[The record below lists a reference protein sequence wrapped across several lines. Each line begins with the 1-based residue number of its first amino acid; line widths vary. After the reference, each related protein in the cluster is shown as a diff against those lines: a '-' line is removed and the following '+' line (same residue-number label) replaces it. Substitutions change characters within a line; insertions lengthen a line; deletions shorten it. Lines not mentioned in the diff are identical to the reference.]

1 MSGLTFD
8 QFTLQLKENLQ
19 NELPGWTAQLKM
31 AAPSRINSPDIPNT
45 TTRKSAVLML
55 FYPYHDQIYLPLIL
69 RTVYHGV
76 HAGQIAFPGGRYE
89 QSDKN
94 LVQTALREAQEEIG
108 LRLNDVTVLGKLSE
122 LYIPVS
128 NFLVQPVIA
137 ALPYKPDFYPDPRE
151 VADILEINTSELF
164 DKSNRREN
172 DFVMSGRNI
181 SAPHYK
187 IQNHYVWGATAMMIS
202 ELRELVGDIC

>member
-8 QFTLQLKENLQ
+8 QFTAQLRENLQ
-19 NELPGWTAQLKM
+19 NELPGWKAQLKM
-31 AAPSRINSPDIPNT
+31 AAPSRINSPDSPNPS
-45 TTRKSAVLML
+45 TRKSAVLML
-55 FYPYHDQIYLPLIL
+55 FYPSKDQIYLPLIL

-89 QSDKN
+89 QTDKN
-94 LVQTALREAQEEIG
+94 LIRTALREAQEEIG
-108 LRLNDVTVLGKLSE
+108 LRLNDVQVLGTLSE

-128 NFLVQPVIA
+128 NFFVQPVVGVI
-137 ALPYKPDFYPDPRE
+137 PYKPDFYPDPRE

-164 DKSNRREN
+164 DESNRKEN
-172 DFVMSGRNI
+172 DFIMAGKNI

-187 IQNHYVWGATAMMIS
+187 IQSHYVWGATAMMIS
-202 ELRELVGDIC
+202 ELRELVSDMC

>member
-8 QFTLQLKENLQ
+8 QFTKLLKDNLQ
-19 NELPGWTAQLKM
+19 NELPGWKAQLKM
-31 AAPSRINSPDIPNT
+31 AAPNRINSPYSPNPQ
-45 TTRKSAVLML
+45 TRKSAILML
-55 FYPYHDQIYLPLIL
+55 FYPHKDQIYLPLIL

-89 QSDKN
+89 QFDKN
-94 LVQTALREAQEEIG
+94 LTQTALREAQEEIG
-108 LRLNDVTVLGKLSE
+108 LRLNDVEVLGSLSE

-137 ALPYKPDFYPDPRE
+137 TLPYKPDFYPDPRE
-151 VADILEINTSELF
+151 VADVLEVNTHELF
-164 DKSNRREN
+164 DEANRKED
-172 DFVMSGRNI
+172 DFIMSGRKI
-181 SAPHYK
+181 SAPHYE

-202 ELRELVGDIC
+202 ELRELLK